1 MERSSK
7 IRFSRGDVG
16 PRVVEGRLLSVVLL
30 ATGLAAIVAPASAA
44 VRLCE
49 ATISTG
55 PVRGPNE
62 DTARAAA
69 IAIWK
74 SKALEHGE
82 PYGSW
87 RIAAEKIFQCLP
99 RKDGGLPARP
109 AQRRQHRR
117 RMAQTIEEIQREI
130 EEGPPRRT
138 GPYGAEPDPRWW
150 EEYYGEGIE
159 P

>member
-1 MERSSK
+1 M
-7 IRFSRGDVG
+7 GL
-16 PRVVEGRLLSVVLL
+16 RLGQGKFLSVVLL
-30 ATGLAAIVAPASAA
+30 VTGLLASIAPASAA

-62 DTARAAA
+62 GTARAAA

-87 RIAAEKIFQCLP
+87 RIAAEKIFECLP
-99 RKDGGLPARP
+99 RKDGGFECLASGRP
-109 AQRRQHRR
+109 C
-117 RMAQTIEEIQREI
+117 TIEQAPDRRENRKNRI
-130 EEGPPRRT
+130 GT
-138 GPYGAEPDPRWW
+138 
-150 EEYYGEGIE
+150 
-159 P
+159 

>member
-1 MERSSK
+1 LVK
-7 IRFSRGDVG
+7 GG
-16 PRVVEGRLLSVVLL
+16 HLSVALL
-30 ATGLAAIVAPASAA
+30 VTGIAAIVAPASAA

-74 SKALEHGE
+74 SKALDHGE

-87 RIAAEKIFQCLP
+87 RIAAEKIFECLP
-99 RKDGGLPARP
+99 RKDGGFECLASARP
-109 AQRRQHRR
+109 C
-117 RMAQTIEEIQREI
+117 TIEQAPDRRENRKNRI
-130 EEGPPRRT
+130 GT
-138 GPYGAEPDPRWW
+138 
-150 EEYYGEGIE
+150 
-159 P
+159 